1 MKTPQLFVK
10 IGKNKFIPV
19 YHPVRIEGLYFWDDT
34 EQAILPAEGKL
45 KPVGI
50 EGVLYFVF

>member
-19 YHPVRIEGLYFWDDT
+19 YRPVNSKPLYFWDDVK
-34 EQAILPAEGKL
+34 QRILPAEGKL
-45 KPVGI
+45 KPKKI
-50 EGVLYFVF
+50 DGVTYLVF